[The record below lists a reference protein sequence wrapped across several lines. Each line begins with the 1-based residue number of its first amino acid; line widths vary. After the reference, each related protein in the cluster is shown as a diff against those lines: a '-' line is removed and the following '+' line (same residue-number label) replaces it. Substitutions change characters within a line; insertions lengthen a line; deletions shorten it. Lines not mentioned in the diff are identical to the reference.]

1 MVYLVYSVCTEY
13 NKEWAGALTSV
24 SKGSTVKDM
33 YRFPWYYFVCRF
45 NYVAQIQ

>member
-24 SKGSTVKDM
+24 SKGSTVKEVSNDIIL
-33 YRFPWYYFVCRF
+33 FVGSTM
-45 NYVAQIQ
+45 